1 MCIALPGEAGIVHL
15 PLSLSAIVLLL
26 RAPWAAPKSLARDAT
41 VAWVLVVT
49 LSWVLIITLYC
60 MSSRNLLKIEA
71 FMFLAG
77 LSAAIGAAAQGG
89 GRSAKA

>member
-41 VAWVLVVT
+41 VAWVLV
-49 LSWVLIITLYC
+49 ITLYC

-77 LSAAIGAAAQGG
+77 LSAATGAAAQSG